1 MRNCWWGSLH
11 QTGSRKTTGN
21 RWTLEVL
28 SHNFGPASRRAL
40 LDEDLRAALDRAEA
54 GFVHTRKS
62 ETEKLLNFEAFR
74 EFGEQIKDHVLQHLD
89 HYLLEF
95 EKNVVKNGGHVH
107 WANNGEE
114 ANQQILGIC
123 KRANARK
130 IAKGK
135 SMVSEEAAT
144 NRSLEARGYEVV
156 ETDLGEYIIQLAKE
170 SPSHIIAPALHKSKQ
185 NVIDLFHA
193 HHAKLGYGEK
203 VMERTGIVSQA
214 RQVLRDHFCSAD
226 VGITGSNFLVAE
238 TGSAVIVTNE
248 GNGDLSSSLPRVHI
262 VVASMEKVIP
272 DLESLGGFLRL
283 LGRSATGQVMT
294 VYTSVFNGPKR
305 ARDLDGPEEFHVI
318 LLDNGRSGILGSA
331 YQDILRCIRCGA
343 CMNHCPVYTSIG
355 GHAYGWV
362 YPGPMGSVLTP
373 LLVGRDKAADLPYA
387 CSLNGRCETVCPV
400 KIPLPS
406 LLRKHRAELTE
417 SNHISRQSKFWMW
430 MWYQLAVSPRLYQ
443 KVANFL
449 GQVLY
454 WGKKCMPRDKRGRF
468 GWMPLAGPW
477 VASRDLPAP
486 SRKTFQKQWKDAN
499 LKTRP

>member
-1 MRNCWWGSLH
+1 M
-11 QTGSRKTTGN
+11 
-21 RWTLEVL
+21 EVL
-28 SHNFGPASRRAL
+28 SRNFGPASRRAL

-54 GFVHTRKS
+54 GFVHTRKR
-62 ETEKLLNFEAFR
+62 ETDKLLNFDEFR
-74 EFGEQIKDHVLQHLD
+74 EFGEAIKNHVLEHLG

-95 EKNVVKNGGHVH
+95 EKKVVENGGQVH

-114 ANQQILGIC
+114 ANERILEIC

-130 IAKGK
+130 ILKGK

-144 NRSLEARGYEVV
+144 NHSLEGHGYEVV

-170 SPSHIIAPALHKSKQ
+170 TPSHIIAPALHKSKQ
-185 NVIDLFHA
+185 DVIDLFHD

-203 VMERTGIVSQA
+203 ARERTDLVSQA
-214 RQVLRDHFCSAD
+214 REVLRDHFCSAD

-262 VVASMEKVIP
+262 VVASLEKVIP

-283 LGRSATGQVMT
+283 LGRSATGQVMS
-294 VYTSVFNGPKR
+294 VYTTVFNGPR
-305 ARDLDGPEEFHVI
+305 RSQDLDGPEEFHVV

-373 LLVGRDKAADLPYA
+373 LLVGQGQAADLPYA

-400 KIPLPS
+400 NIPLPS
-406 LLRKHRAELTE
+406 LLRKHRADLTE
-417 SNHISRQSKFWMW
+417 SNHTSRLSGFWMW
-430 MWYQLAVSPRLYQ
+430 VWYRLAISPRRYQ
-443 KVANFL
+443 RVSNLFGEGLHWVQKL
-449 GQVLY
+449 LPG
-454 WGKKCMPRDKRGRF
+454 PKRGRF
-468 GWMPLAGPW
+468 GWMPFAGPW

-486 SRKTFQKQWKDAN
+486 SRKTFQKQWKEGRGQT
-499 LKTRP
+499 KP